1 MTVACQC
8 WGLIQGQAST
18 GQKILVLQ
26 HDQTESMKL
35 EPVKALIPHIAHTQI
50 SAVHDRGEPVC
61 VANSI
66 AKRGSVIPAVVLSGP
81 SAKIPVRTR
90 IAALYWALAF
100 QDPFDVQT
108 RLLPTD
114 ALSRRLLAPS
124 LAALLVACSGGD
136 NGDGAGSNPGETTT
150 GLSALPNPPLTAA
163 PSADD
168 EPVTDTDA
176 FHTASNFAV
185 VREAAEPLPEAPV
198 IALTEADFALG
209 LPEAV
214 VTVPAG
220 VDSTANAAPF
230 FEDLDN
236 QRVVAGETLE
246 IRFVPRD
253 PEGEL
258 PGMFPQE
265 IPQGGSFID
274 NFDGTRSLIWQ
285 PLQADIGITS
295 FTAVAID
302 PAESAYRTSQTVL
315 IAVDAPTDPAT
326 IPNVAPGIKEVLAF
340 TVRAGDPVVIEIEGV
355 DRNGTLPTL
364 ELVNAPAGASLLPH
378 PRFEEIHVLRV
389 VPAAAGELTI
399 DVLVRDAVDPSLTA
413 IESIRLIV
421 ETPANFV
428 RSGARLRDLAAG
440 QGVSFGFAAAPSF
453 YRRADGAI
461 YAAIA
466 AEEFDIVSPEASL
479 KMAPI
484 NPSPGRYEF
493 ADADNLMAFARA
505 NAMQVRGHTLVWH
518 RVLPDWVLETA
529 ADEREVHM
537 REFITR
543 VMTRYADDVDLWDVV
558 NEPIADEGGGLRS
571 SIWSDSMGERYI
583 DIAFAQARALDP
595 DAILVL
601 NEFDIGFAG
610 PKIDGLL
617 ALLDRLLQREVPVDA
632 VGFQMHLFASYDD
645 FDALADNFAA
655 VAARGLDV
663 HITELDV
670 SLTDATDEQQQADV
684 YQRVVEICLEQPRCT
699 VIQTWGFT
707 DRYSFR
713 SIFDPL
719 PFDADYSAKPAYSA
733 LQNALG
739 G

>member
-1 MTVACQC
+1 MTNRQ
-8 WGLIQGQAST
+8 S
-18 GQKILVLQ
+18 
-26 HDQTESMKL
+26 
-35 EPVKALIPHIAHTQI
+35 PHGAPC
-50 SAVHDRGEPVC
+50 R
-61 VANSI
+61 
-66 AKRGSVIPAVVLSGP
+66 RF
-81 SAKIPVRTR
+81 
-90 IAALYWALAF
+90 LAF
-100 QDPFDVQT
+100 CF
-108 RLLPTD
+108 
-114 ALSRRLLAPS
+114 
-124 LAALLVACSGGD
+124 AALLVACSGSD
-136 NGDGAGSNPGETTT
+136 DGGGQGTGTGTGTGGTFT

-168 EPVTDTDA
+168 EPVADTEA
-176 FHTASNFAV
+176 FHTAVNFAV
-185 VREAAEPLPEAPV
+185 VREAADPLPEASV
-198 IALTEADFALG
+198 VALTEADFALG
-209 LPEAV
+209 LPDAV
-214 VTVPAG
+214 VTAPAAL
-220 VDSTANAAPF
+220 DTTSNAAPF
-230 FEDLDN
+230 FVGLDN
-236 QRVVAGETLE
+236 LRVVAGETLE

-265 IPQGGSFID
+265 IPEGGSFID

-302 PAESAYRTSQTVL
+302 PDESDYRTSQTVL
-315 IAVDAPTDPAT
+315 IAVDAPDDPAE
-326 IPNVAPGIKEVLAF
+326 IPNVAPGIKEVLPF

-355 DRNGTLPTL
+355 DRNGTLPSVEL
-364 ELVNAPAGASLLPH
+364 ESAPAGASLLPH
-378 PRFEEIHVLRV
+378 PRFDDRHVLRF
-389 VPAAAGELTI
+389 VPPAAGELII
-399 DVLVRDAVDPSLTA
+399 DVVVRDAVDTSLTA
-413 IESIRLIV
+413 TESISLTV

-428 RSGARLRDLAAG
+428 RSGTRLKELAAN
-440 QGVSFGFAAAPSF
+440 QGVNFGFAASPEF
-453 YRRADGAI
+453 YRRADGAL

-466 AEEFDIVSPEASL
+466 AEEFDLLSPEASL

-484 NPSPGRYEF
+484 NPLPGRYEF

-505 NAMQVRGHTLVWH
+505 HAMQVRGHTLVWH

-529 ADEREVHM
+529 VAEREVHM

-543 VMTRYADDVDLWDVV
+543 VMTRYVDDIDLWDVV

-595 DAILVL
+595 NATLVL

-617 ALLDRLLQREVPVDA
+617 ALLDRLQAREVPVDA
-632 VGFQMHLFASYDD
+632 VGFQMHLFATYDD
-645 FDALADNFAA
+645 FDELAANFAA
-655 VAARGLDV
+655 VAARGLDI

-670 SLTDATDEQQQADV
+670 SLTDTTDEQQQADV
-684 YQRVVEICLEQPRCT
+684 YREVVEVCLEQPRCR

-713 SIFDPL
+713 SFFDPL
-719 PFDADYSAKPAYSA
+719 PFDADYAAKPAYSA

-739 G
+739 E